1 MVVGCRKDWV
11 YAPMTFGTRTISK
24 ETVGIMTV
32 GIDIISV
39 LIISLFL
46 SKLGSIND
54 EYLNIMDNMIVQMTD
69 FGVYAYNLRIDKHSQ
84 DQRVVKMKLWLHM
97 NKVLKPYR
105 SSKNKL

>member
-1 MVVGCRKDWV
+1 MRSENPDITSREYIIVVGCRKDWV
-11 YAPMTFGTRTISK
+11 YAPMSFETFTITK

-32 GIDIISV
+32 VIDIISV

-54 EYLNIMDNMIVQMTD
+54 EYLDIMDNMIVQVND

-84 DQRVVKMKLWLHM
+84 D
-97 NKVLKPYR
+97 
-105 SSKNKL
+105 